1 MLAYNI
7 LGNNIQQA
15 RLRRGLTQEQVAVK
29 LGLTQNHYGRFER
42 GEIRPNIDR
51 LFQICEILSVP
62 IEDMFKGTYDP
73 NKFDQPA
80 PPDMTAKGI
89 ARVLG
94 GCSEKKKAVIY
105 QLCQAIAELERE
117 E

>member
-51 LFQICEILSVP
+51 LFQICEILEILDYQALIIGIKYTDTIFIHEKTP
-62 IEDMFKGTYDP
+62 LPLKICPTYVS
-73 NKFDQPA
+73 QPCIR
-80 PPDMTAKGI
+80 G
-89 ARVLG
+89 
-94 GCSEKKKAVIY
+94 
-105 QLCQAIAELERE
+105 
-117 E
+117 